1 MSEGAALTREI
12 YLISLVQHL
21 TIAGIGLMIA
31 VLGYRMFRDMP
42 ALQEGSARIG
52 LPGGISIFWSRVGP
66 GAFFVLFGTGLIA
79 YTAPHLTFTYR
90 QGDTSIASQGFGNQ
104 PAVSA
109 PAAKPGIFPG
119 PRPDLVRLLADLA
132 TETDK
137 QPLSQQRI
145 DRDRALS
152 EARRAIMLAAW
163 DPRWGNPEDFQQWLN
178 SGGSDPPG
186 SAAKA
191 VAVFN
196 GQ

>member
-1 MSEGAALTREI
+1 MSEGAVLTREF

-21 TIAGIGLMIA
+21 TIVGIGLMIA

-52 LPGGISIFWSRVGP
+52 LPGGISIYWSRVGP

-79 YTAPHLTFTYR
+79 YTAPHLTFTYS
-90 QGDTSIASQGFGNQ
+90 QGNTSIASQGFGKQ
-104 PAVSA
+104 SAVSA
-109 PAAKPGIFPG
+109 PAAKTGIIPG
-119 PRPDLVRLLADLA
+119 PRPDLVRLLADLTA
-132 TETDK
+132 ETDK

-163 DPRWGNPEDFQQWLN
+163 DPKW
-178 SGGSDPPG
+178 
-186 SAAKA
+186 
-191 VAVFN
+191 
-196 GQ
+196 

>member
-1 MSEGAALTREI
+1 MSEGAVLTRTF

-52 LPGGISIFWSRVGP
+52 LPGGISIYWSRIGP

-79 YTAPHLTFTYR
+79 YTAPHLTLTYR
-90 QGDTSIASQGFGNQ
+90 QGDTSIVSQGFGNQ

-109 PAAKPGIFPG
+109 PAAKTGIFPG

-132 TETDK
+132 AEVDK

-178 SGGSDPPG
+178 SGGSNPPG
-186 SAAKA
+186 PAAKA